1 MLYGQNL
8 LGQNNSVS
16 KVKLSFILHS
26 SSVNTWATFFF
37 STSQFQLRPTH
48 PPPPGY
54 CGAFARLVSPEGGAF
69 VGGVTRPMLPYLP
82 GVPHLHVNRLL
93 NGYVRPVPYP
103 PTQTFLGDAILF
115 LWVCG

>member
-16 KVKLSFILHS
+16 KVKLFYFAFFVSKYLG
-26 SSVNTWATFFF
+26 NLFFF
-37 STSQFQLRPTH
+37 NKSIPAAPNT
-48 PPPPGY
+48 PPPGY

>member
-26 SSVNTWATFFF
+26 SSVNTCATFFF
-37 STSQFQLRPTH
+37 FNKSIPAAPNT
-48 PPPPGY
+48 PPPGY

>member
-16 KVKLSFILHS
+16 KVKLSFILSIPSQVNS
-26 SSVNTWATFFF
+26 SC
-37 STSQFQLRPTH
+37 SQP